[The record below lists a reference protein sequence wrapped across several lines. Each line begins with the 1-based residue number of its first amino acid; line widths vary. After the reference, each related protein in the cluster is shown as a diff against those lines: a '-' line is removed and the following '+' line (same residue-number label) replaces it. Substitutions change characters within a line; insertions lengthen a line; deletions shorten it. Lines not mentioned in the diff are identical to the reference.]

1 MHFDGSG
8 IRLDQAVEHFKQCGL
23 ARAVVAVVA
32 DEADEADALAAA
44 EFEGD
49 VAVGPEFAGTERR

>member
-8 IRLDQAVEHFKQCGL
+8 IRLDQAVEHFEEGGL
-23 ARAVVAVVA
+23 ARADEA

>member
-8 IRLDQAVEHFKQCGL
+8 IRLDQAVEYFEEGGL
-23 ARAVVAVVA
+23 ARAVAA

-49 VAVGPEFAGTERR
+49 VAHRPKFSVPERG